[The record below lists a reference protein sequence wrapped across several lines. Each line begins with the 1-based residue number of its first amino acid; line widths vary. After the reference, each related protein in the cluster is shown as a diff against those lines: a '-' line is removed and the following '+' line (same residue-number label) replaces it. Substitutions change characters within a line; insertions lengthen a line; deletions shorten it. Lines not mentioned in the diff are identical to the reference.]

1 MSFFDNLKEKSE
13 RMHLTET
20 LMWIIFNI
28 FVLGMLALDLGVFHR
43 KAHEVKFKEAITW
56 SIVWILL
63 ALAFNVLVYFWH
75 GKESALEF
83 LTGYLVEKSLSVDN
97 IFVFLMIF
105 TYFGVKPMY
114 QHKVLFWGILG
125 AIIMRA
131 IFIFAGIT
139 LIKIFHP
146 IIYVFGLF
154 LIFTGIKMATQKD
167 REIHP
172 ERNPVIKL
180 FRKFFKITPDYVNG
194 KFFVKQGKNLI
205 ATPLFIVLL
214 VVESTDV
221 MFAVDSIPAIIAITR
236 DPFIVYTSNIFAIL
250 GLRAL
255 YFAIAGF
262 VTLFRYFKY
271 GLSIVLVFI
280 GIKMLISDIYKIPT
294 LIALA
299 VVFSIITISIIA
311 SLLVPSPKL
320 KPANPGDEK
329 IENLKQS

>member
-1 MSFFDNLKEKSE
+1 MQ
-13 RMHLTET
+13 LTET
-20 LMWIIFNI
+20 LMWIFFGIL
-28 FVLGMLALDLGVFHR
+28 VSGMLTLDLGVFHR
-43 KAHEVKFKEAITW
+43 KAHEVKFKEALIW

-75 GKESALEF
+75 GTQSALEF
-83 LTGYLVEKSLSVDN
+83 LTAYLIEKSLSVDN

-105 TYFGVKPMY
+105 EYFGVKSAY

-146 IIYVFGLF
+146 IIYVFGAF
-154 LIFTGIKMATQKD
+154 LIFTGIKIAMQKE

-180 FRKFFKITPDYVNG
+180 FRKFFKITGDYVED
-194 KFFVKQGKNLI
+194 KFFVKYGKDLF
-205 ATPLFIVLL
+205 ATPLLIVLL
-214 VVESTDV
+214 FVESTDV
-221 MFAVDSIPAIIAITR
+221 MFAVDSVPAVIAISR
-236 DPFIVYTSNIFAIL
+236 DPFIIYTSNIFAIL

-255 YFAIAGF
+255 YFLIAGF

-271 GLSIVLVFI
+271 GLSVVLVFV
-280 GIKMLISDIYKIPT
+280 GIKMLISDFYKIPT
-294 LIALA
+294 LISLI
-299 VVFSIITISIIA
+299 VVFSVIAISILA
-311 SLLVPSPKL
+311 STLIPEPKPRVSDPEDS
-320 KPANPGDEK
+320 K
-329 IENLKQS
+329 

>member
-1 MSFFDNLKEKSE
+1 
-13 RMHLTET
+13 
-20 LMWIIFNI
+20 MWILFNV

-43 KAHEVKFKEAITW
+43 KAHEVKFKEAVIW
-56 SIVWILL
+56 SIVWIAL

-75 GKESALEF
+75 GTQSALEF

-105 TYFGVKPMY
+105 TYFGVSPMY

-131 IFIFAGIT
+131 IFIFAGVT

-146 IIYVFGLF
+146 IIYIFGAF
-154 LIFTGIKMATQKD
+154 LIFTGIKMGLQKD

-172 ERNPVIKL
+172 ERNPVLKV
-180 FRKFFKITPDYVNG
+180 FRKFFSITPDYVDG
-194 KFFVKQGKNLI
+194 KFFVRQGKKLI
-205 ATPLFIVLL
+205 ATPLFVVLL

-221 MFAVDSIPAIIAITR
+221 VFAVDSIPAIIAITR

-262 VTLFRYFKY
+262 VKLFRYFKY

-280 GIKMLISDIYKIPT
+280 GIKMLISDFYKIPT
-294 LIALA
+294 VIALIT
-299 VVFSIITISIIA
+299 VFSIITISILA
-311 SLLVPSPKL
+311 SIIIPEPR
-320 KPANPGDEK
+320 PALNPAGNPGEK
-329 IENLKQS
+329 EKENKS

>member
-1 MSFFDNLKEKSE
+1 
-13 RMHLTET
+13 
-20 LMWIIFNI
+20 MWILFNI

-56 SIVWILL
+56 SVIWILL
-63 ALAFNVLVYFWH
+63 ALVFNFLVYLWH
-75 GKESALEF
+75 GTQSALEF
-83 LTGYLVEKSLSVDN
+83 LTGYLIEKSLSVDN
-97 IFVFLMIF
+97 IFVFLLIF
-105 TYFGVKPMY
+105 EYFGVKSMY

-131 IFIFAGIT
+131 FFIFAGIT

-146 IIYVFGLF
+146 IIYLFGAL
-154 LIFTGIKMATQKD
+154 LIFTGIKMAFQKEK
-167 REIHP
+167 EIHP
-172 ERNPVIKL
+172 EKNPVIKL
-180 FRKFFKITPDYVNG
+180 FRRFFKITPDYVDG
-194 KFFVKQGKNLI
+194 KFFVKQGRNLI
-205 ATPLFIVLL
+205 ATPLLVVLL

-221 MFAVDSIPAIIAITR
+221 MFAMDSIPAIIAITR

-262 VTLFRYFKY
+262 VKLFRYFRY

-294 LIALA
+294 LVSLI
-299 VVFSIITISIIA
+299 VVFSIITVSILA
-311 SLLVPSPKL
+311 SVLIPE
-320 KPANPGDEK
+320 PAVSNPDNPGKEDK
-329 IENLKQS
+329 KQTSG

>member
-1 MSFFDNLKEKSE
+1 
-13 RMHLTET
+13 MHLTET
-20 LMWIIFNI
+20 WMWILFNI

-43 KAHEVKFKEAITW
+43 KAHEIKLKEAITW
-56 SIVWILL
+56 SVIWILL
-63 ALAFNVLVYFWH
+63 ALIFNVLVYFWH
-75 GKESALEF
+75 GTQSALEF

-146 IIYVFGLF
+146 IIYIFGAF
-154 LIFTGIKMATQKD
+154 LIFTGIKMGLQKD

-172 ERNPVIKL
+172 EKNPVLKL
-180 FRKFFKITPDYVNG
+180 FRKFFKITPDYVDG
-194 KFFVKQGKNLI
+194 KFFVKQGKRLI
-205 ATPLFIVLL
+205 ATPMFVVLL

-280 GIKMLISDIYKIPT
+280 GVKMLISDFYKIPT
-294 LIALA
+294 VIALLI
-299 VVFSIITISIIA
+299 VFSIITISILA
-311 SLLVPSPKL
+311 SVLIPEPKP
-320 KPANPGDEK
+320 KVADPEEERV
-329 IENLKQS
+329 ENKKV

>member
-1 MSFFDNLKEKSE
+1 
-13 RMHLTET
+13 MHLTET
-20 LMWIIFNI
+20 LMWILFNV

-43 KAHEVKFKEAITW
+43 KAHEVKFKEAVIW
-56 SIVWILL
+56 SIVWIAL

-75 GKESALEF
+75 GTQSALEF

-105 TYFGVKPMY
+105 TYFGVSPMY

-131 IFIFAGIT
+131 IFIFAGVT

-146 IIYVFGLF
+146 IIYIFGAF
-154 LIFTGIKMATQKD
+154 LIFTGIKMGLQKD

-172 ERNPVIKL
+172 ERNPVLKV
-180 FRKFFKITPDYVNG
+180 FRKFFSITPDYVDG
-194 KFFVKQGKNLI
+194 KFFVRQGKKLI
-205 ATPLFIVLL
+205 ATPLFVVLL

-221 MFAVDSIPAIIAITR
+221 VFAVDSIPAIIAITR

-262 VTLFRYFKY
+262 VKLFRYFKY

-280 GIKMLISDIYKIPT
+280 GIKMLISDFYKIPT
-294 LIALA
+294 VIALIT
-299 VVFSIITISIIA
+299 VFSIITISILA
-311 SLLVPSPKL
+311 SIIIPEPR
-320 KPANPGDEK
+320 PALNPAGNPGEK
-329 IENLKQS
+329 EKENKS

>member
-1 MSFFDNLKEKSE
+1 M
-13 RMHLTET
+13 MHLTET
-20 LMWIIFNI
+20 IMWILFNI
-28 FVLGMLALDLGVFHR
+28 FVLAMLALDLGVFHR
-43 KAHEVKFKEAITW
+43 KAHEIKFKEAITW
-56 SIVWILL
+56 SVVWILL

-75 GKESALEF
+75 GTQSALEF
-83 LTGYLVEKSLSVDN
+83 LTGYLIEKSLSVDN

-146 IIYVFGLF
+146 IIYIFGAF
-154 LIFTGIKMATQKD
+154 LIFTGIKMGLQKD

-172 ERNPVIKL
+172 EKNPVLKL
-180 FRKFFKITPDYVNG
+180 FRKFFKITPDYIDG
-194 KFFVKQGKNLI
+194 KFFVKQGKRLI
-205 ATPLFIVLL
+205 ATPMFVVLL

-221 MFAVDSIPAIIAITR
+221 MFAIDSIPAIIAITR

-280 GIKMLISDIYKIPT
+280 GVKMLISDFYKIPT
-294 LIALA
+294 VIALLI
-299 VVFSIITISIIA
+299 VFSIITISILA
-311 SLLVPSPKL
+311 SVLIPEPKP
-320 KPANPGDEK
+320 KVADPEEEK
-329 IENLKQS
+329 VAK